1 MRGGQVTNE
10 PEPTGWELL
19 RGVKE
24 VKDSVDAIALGMVTQ
39 IQHAA
44 ATARLDRLET
54 AEAEQRKTR
63 AQQWFAIGLAI
74 LGVVGTIV
82 GGLILASLTRG
93 TA

>member
-1 MRGGQVTNE
+1 VTSE
-10 PEPTGWELL
+10 PEPNGWELL
-19 RGVKE
+19 RGLQEVKE
-24 VKDSVDAIALGMVTQ
+24 SVDRVANGMVTQ